1 MSFFSVFAR
10 QSQGPW
16 MRVTRLSS
24 GKRTRSSGKFREILF
39 TLYHHHTMQ
48 TRSSNSPP
56 GSNAGQSVL
65 PAKLHAHW
73 EPEDEAILINTLFT
87 NGPGPT
93 YREPVFQQAA
103 DDVNVNLKKGA
114 PKNFESCRTEWFR
127 VCVSC
132 VHILPVSDLYD

>member
-93 YREPVFQQAA
+93 YREPVFRQAA

-114 PKNFESCRTEWFR
+114 PKNFESCRTKWFR

-132 VHILPVSDLYD
+132 VHVLPVSDLYD